1 MENEYTKSIIKKW
14 YTRLNFPKDTEA
26 AFLCALDNC
35 PIDSNMTIERYNTSC
50 DDGKINLL
58 YFLFF
63 CEELEKKYKKSG
75 IPERVMLDTL
85 GDIAIWTRVW
95 SELMGE
101 LYLGE
106 LNWLKRHLKMK
117 LFRLGRLQFCISP
130 SEFDIDV
137 KEIKKGDK
145 IIEIHIPEGEPLSP
159 QECINSIDEAR
170 RFFSRFFPEYE
181 YKLFTCHSWLLDRSL
196 SEFLS
201 PSSNILQFADLFRV
215 VRRDTSDA
223 LLGYIFKWGIRRD
236 ELGNCPTRSSFAEKI
251 KAAALDGRAF
261 YECLGYI
268 EK

>member
-1 MENEYTKSIIKKW
+1 MQDSIKKATAEKW
-14 YTRLNFPKDTEA
+14 YDLLDFPKEA
-26 AFLCALDNC
+26 YKEFKSALEAWN
-35 PIDSNMTIERYNTSC
+35 PQGATSIDLYNTSEK
-50 DDGKINLL
+50 DGKKNLL
-58 YFLFF
+58 SYLFF
-63 CEELEKKYKKSG
+63 CDELEKEYQSKG
-75 IPERVMLDTL
+75 IPNNVLIDTL
-85 GDIAIWTRVW
+85 KDIVIWTKTW
-95 SELMGE
+95 SALKNE

-106 LNWLKRHLKMK
+106 AEWLKRHLSMK
-117 LFRLGRLQFCISP
+117 LFRLGRLQFCMAD
-130 SEFDIDV
+130 SEFDIPEKNV
-137 KEIKKGDK
+137 KKGDPT
-145 IIEIHIPEGEPLSP
+145 IEIHIPEGEPLSP

-223 LLGYIFKWGIRRD
+223 LLGYIFKWGIKRD
-236 ELGNCPTRSSFAEKI
+236 ELGNCPARSSFAEKI